1 MKFFFQNGL
10 KKKRK
15 TNIEKDDEG
24 KERLMSAKGD
34 ITAAFVQWARME
46 STLQH
51 NSGPSINAEITEHP
65 ELEGITKSSSCTLLW
80 SFGLMLLFTQLI
92 YEQHLKRTA
101 CIVVLYV
108 NGPSEISISVT
119 KLRTQ
124 KALGENTSRIYSLF
138 CGFPLN
144 KDC

>member
-1 MKFFFQNGL
+1 
-10 KKKRK
+10 
-15 TNIEKDDEG
+15 
-24 KERLMSAKGD
+24 
-34 ITAAFVQWARME
+34 ME

-101 CIVVLYV
+101 CVVVLYV
-108 NGPSEISISVT
+108 NGPSEISVSVT

-124 KALGENTSRIYSLF
+124 KAL
-138 CGFPLN
+138 
-144 KDC
+144 